1 MRPHLRHVELFLR
14 KNKVASEVI
23 EKVDVSKIELET
35 VDGARANARV
45 TSMEAANH
53 VLERWVSGE
62 PDVPNAECEVH
73 VVFEDGFRLHSR
85 YPLTRSDKRVSLA
98 RHLRKQ
104 LSSMASAG
112 RTRKPCR
119 RESERDVR
127 LNEDCYYEAA
137 RETLDRYN
145 I

>member
-1 MRPHLRHVELFLR
+1 MD
-14 KNKVASEVI
+14 VI

-53 VLERWVSGE
+53 VLERWVADE
-62 PDVPNAECEVH
+62 QEMRNAECEVH
-73 VVFEDGFRLHSR
+73 IVFEDGFQLHSR
-85 YPLTRSDKRVSLA
+85 YPLKRSDKRVSLA

-104 LSSMASAG
+104 LNNMASTG
-112 RTRKPCR
+112 RARSPCR
-119 RESERDVR
+119 RESGPAIR
-127 LNEDCYYEAA
+127 LNDDCYNEAA
-137 RETLDRYN
+137 LEALARYN

>member
-1 MRPHLRHVELFLR
+1 M
-14 KNKVASEVI
+14 NKVATDVI

-45 TSMEAANH
+45 TSMEAANN
-53 VLERWVSGE
+53 VLERWLADE
-62 PDVPNAECEVH
+62 QDARNAECEVH
-73 VVFEDGFRLHSR
+73 IVFEDGFQLHSR

-104 LSSMASAG
+104 LNSMASG
-112 RTRKPCR
+112 TRSRKPCR
-119 RESERDVR
+119 RDSARGIR
-127 LNEDCYYEAA
+127 LTDDCYNEAA
-137 RETLDRYN
+137 REALERYN